1 MNYIHFPPSIILLL
15 FYLNHNVRYS
25 KRLSHRF
32 SSYSLS
38 SLCDLLVRRFFAEIP
53 AVNIVE
59 EGASAAA
66 PAAEK
71 AVVSTAK
78 AADSSMKMVV
88 EQPKMQSMAPKVA
101 KEQPKKKR
109 STVRPFLYGCAFAMV
124 AGYFFVYQ
132 QIWNSAHQMEQALA
146 DIRVDTYERLD
157 RMSERVSELESKI

>member
-1 MNYIHFPPSIILLL
+1 
-15 FYLNHNVRYS
+15 
-25 KRLSHRF
+25 
-32 SSYSLS
+32 
-38 SLCDLLVRRFFAEIP
+38 
-53 AVNIVE
+53 
-59 EGASAAA
+59 
-66 PAAEK
+66 
-71 AVVSTAK
+71 
-78 AADSSMKMVV
+78 MVV
-88 EQPKMQSMAPKVA
+88 EQPKKMQSMVPKVA